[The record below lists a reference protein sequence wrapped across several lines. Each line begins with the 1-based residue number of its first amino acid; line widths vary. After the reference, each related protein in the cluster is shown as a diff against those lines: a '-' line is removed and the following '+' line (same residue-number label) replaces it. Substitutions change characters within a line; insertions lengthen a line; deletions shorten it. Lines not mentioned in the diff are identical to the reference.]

1 MLIHVIS
8 VISVIR
14 GQNTYLGRHIKGQ
27 LIRSGTSVAANYRAA
42 KHGQTKAVFIS
53 KLAVSC

>member
-1 MLIHVIS
+1 MELVFAPS
-8 VISVIR
+8 
-14 GQNTYLGRHIKGQ
+14 GREFDSRPPFGGLKANS
-27 LIRSGTSVAANYRAA
+27 LDVALLAANYRAA